1 MFFNLKNFVKKGL
14 LLAVG
19 HKADYDIILA
29 ASNWYDKG
37 LLIESDLAEIEEAIE
52 AQYVE
57 KEENTN
63 V

>member
-37 LLIESDLAEIEEAIE
+37 LLIESDLAEIEEAINK
-52 AQYVE
+52 QYT
-57 KEENTN
+57 KEEVVN

>member
-29 ASNWYDKG
+29 ASSWYDKG
-37 LLIESDLAEIEEAIE
+37 LLIESDLAEIEEAINE
-52 AQYVE
+52 QYT
-57 KEENTN
+57 KEEVAN

>member
-37 LLIESDLAEIEEAIE
+37 LLIESDLAEIEAAINE
-52 AQYVE
+52 QYVT
-57 KEENTN
+57 KEE
-63 V
+63 